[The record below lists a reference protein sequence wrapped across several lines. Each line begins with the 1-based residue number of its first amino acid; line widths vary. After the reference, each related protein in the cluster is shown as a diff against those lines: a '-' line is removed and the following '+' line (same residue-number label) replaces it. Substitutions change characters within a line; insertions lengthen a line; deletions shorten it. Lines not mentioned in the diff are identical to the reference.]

1 MTDTRAGAGTVPAK
15 GTDPGHDFDRFADET
30 FSNMEDIGDRAS
42 LAMFEEDTSTLYPEQ
57 RRCLH
62 ALLKHR
68 YISAESH
75 PEHWAALITNQDL
88 IKSRLNDLFLELHV
102 DRNYQVAFKRQAT
115 TETGD
120 PLPSLLRDMAHS
132 KEETIVMM
140 YLRQRF
146 FTQRQ
151 EGNNVVFVERRVM
164 LDEVADQR
172 PEHTTH
178 RAMDHKR
185 AMKAIDTLATAG
197 VLLKTADPDRFRIS
211 PIIEVLL
218 PVEKLRALWVWLI
231 TQNDS
236 EAPTGQD
243 RGTGPA
249 ELDFGSDLEEETG

>member
-1 MTDTRAGAGTVPAK
+1 MTHTWAGE
-15 GTDPGHDFDRFADET
+15 GTDPGHDFDPSAGEAL
-30 FSNMEDIGDRAS
+30 SNMEDTEDRTS

-75 PEHWAALITNQDL
+75 PEQWAALITHQDL

-102 DRNYQVAFKRQAT
+102 DRDYQVAFKRQAA

-140 YLRQRF
+140 YLRHRF
-146 FTQRQ
+146 RAQLQ
-151 EGNNVVFVERRVM
+151 EGNNIVFAERQIM
-164 LDEVADQR
+164 LDEVADHR

-178 RAMDHKR
+178 RAMDHRR
-185 AMKAIDTLATAG
+185 ANKAIDTLATAG

-231 TQNDS
+231 TQNGF
-236 EAPTGQD
+236 ETPTGQD

-249 ELDFGSDLEEETG
+249 ELDFDSDVEEETG

>member
-1 MTDTRAGAGTVPAK
+1 MTHTRAGEGTTG
-15 GTDPGHDFDRFADET
+15 GTDPLNDFDPFAGEVL
-30 FSNMEDIGDRAS
+30 SNVEDTEDRTS
-42 LAMFEEDTSTLYPEQ
+42 LAMFEEDTSTLHPEQ

-75 PEHWAALITNQDL
+75 PEQWAALITHQDL

-102 DRNYQVAFKRQAT
+102 DRNYHVAFKRQAT
-115 TETGD
+115 TEAGD

-140 YLRQRF
+140 YLRYRF
-146 FTQRQ
+146 RTQRQ
-151 EGNNVVFVERRVM
+151 EGNDIVFAERQIM

-185 AMKAIDTLATAG
+185 ANKAIDTLATAG

-231 TQNDS
+231 TQNGAATPAD
-236 EAPTGQD
+236 QD
-243 RGTGPA
+243 RGVGPA
-249 ELDFGSDLEEETG
+249 ELDFDSDVEEEAG